1 MFTVAIKFIT
11 LQFCFKSIQLG
22 LLLEDH
28 SVQKLIVEKRF
39 VIVEIGAPILEDQ
52 VFEGSS
58 GFHDR
63 LAGTTHSQTMA
74 GIARRTASAATI
86 QERMALPITT
96 SRDRRLH
103 LKKLLESS
111 ARFVARLRATVKCCP
126 GVPCKCVGRCWRATA
141 GSCRCGKE
149 VQAGGVH
156 AFLTYNRN
164 VTFALAQVKSPLPWQ
179 RRLRACRSRRKHG
192 LRG

>member
-1 MFTVAIKFIT
+1 M
-11 LQFCFKSIQLG
+11 
-22 LLLEDH
+22 
-28 SVQKLIVEKRF
+28 
-39 VIVEIGAPILEDQ
+39 GAPILEDRKIKTLSWKSGSLSWKLGLLSWKLGLLSWKPEQ
-52 VFEGSS
+52 LLPGSS

-63 LAGTTHSQTMA
+63 LAGTTHSQTMK
-74 GIARRTASAATI
+74 GIARRTASAAKI
-86 QERMALPITT
+86 QETMALPTKT
-96 SRDRRLH
+96 SRDRRLY
-103 LKKLLESS
+103 LKKLTENST
-111 ARFVARLRATVKCCP
+111 RFVSRLRETVKRYP

-164 VTFALAQVKSPLPWQ
+164 VTFALAQVTSKLPWQ
-179 RRLRACRSRRKHG
+179 RRLRACRSSTKHG